1 MRVMELDGTFGELEG
16 VLGSLGSGA
25 IGASYDI
32 MSAVSAMGQGIQ
44 LPNQQGNDSFNAD
57 GAVYSY
63 HARGGVMDRPTV
75 FHVGGE
81 AGSEAIMPLHN
92 GPNTLKLM
100 DDKIDAL
107 SDRPVVVNIVGDEGG
122 LKRFIR
128 VEADIHVTDKLQRG
142 QGTQRVVF

>member
-1 MRVMELDGTFGELEG
+1 
-16 VLGSLGSGA
+16 
-25 IGASYDI
+25 
-32 MSAVSAMGQGIQ
+32 
-44 LPNQQGNDSFNAD
+44 
-57 GAVYSY
+57 
-63 HARGGVMDRPTV
+63 
-75 FHVGGE
+75 
-81 AGSEAIMPLHN
+81 
-92 GPNTLKLM
+92 M